1 MEKEE
6 KQRRFKT
13 CTTLLRRQLPRQWP
27 HLEGAGGGGVVGSM
41 KMTGDRYTKTLEG
54 RSAEGIISG
63 WGILKGLLIGDTRN
77 RFNNILRL
85 SMLWKVHHQWP

>member
-1 MEKEE
+1 MGTVTATAPYYVDAHDNDGGEE
-6 KQRRFKT
+6 K
-13 CTTLLRRQLPRQWP
+13 
-27 HLEGAGGGGVVGSM
+27 GGGVVGSM